1 VTNNTKALIAGVG
14 SYLPDQVVTN
24 KDVDARLNGIGYL
37 NVGNMVENIVGVKE
51 RRYAPSGMH
60 SSDLAVLASREA
72 LEDASLN
79 PDDLDTILYT
89 SCSRDLA
96 EPATASIVQSKL
108 GALKAERV
116 MDVSNA
122 CNSFLSGLELMN
134 SMIASGLTK
143 VGLVVSGEKLS
154 TVVNWGLRDQSELKL
169 GFAALTLGDGGGAM
183 VLTSNNGNK
192 KRGIIA
198 SSFYADG
205 KAWNLSV
212 VKGGG
217 TISPRNAEDSYF
229 TCDSVRLNVMAV
241 RHVPTVIDNVLELS
255 GYNLDED
262 IDLIVPHQVSYSMIE
277 KLSKHYDYPIG
288 RMMVILDRY
297 GNLGAASIPVALKEA
312 IHQERVGKGSNI
324 LFVVGAAGFSAG
336 AIIVTL

>member
-1 VTNNTKALIAGVG
+1 MNSGSHCLIAGVG
-14 SYLPDQVVTN
+14 SYLPEQVITS
-24 KDVDARLNGIGYL
+24 KDVDERLDGFAYR

-51 RRYAPSGMH
+51 RRYAPSGMQA
-60 SSDLAVLASREA
+60 SDLAVLASREA

-89 SCSRDLA
+89 ACCRDLG
-96 EPATASIVQSKL
+96 EPATACIVQSKL
-108 GALKAERV
+108 GALNAERV

-143 VGLVVSGEKLS
+143 VGLVASGEKLS
-154 TVVNWGLRDQSELKL
+154 TFVNWRLKDQSELKL

-198 SSFYADG
+198 SNFYADG
-205 KAWNLSV
+205 REWDLSV

-217 TISPRNAEDSYF
+217 TISPRNVEDSYF
-229 TCDSVRLNVMAV
+229 TCDSIRLNALAV
-241 RHVPTVIDNVLELS
+241 KHLPKVIDNVLELS
-255 GYNLDED
+255 GYHHED
-262 IDLIVPHQVSYSMIE
+262 IDLVVPHQVSNLVVE
-277 KLSKHYDYPIG
+277 KLSERYHYPIG
-288 RMMVILDRY
+288 RIMVILDRY

-312 IHQERVGKGSNI
+312 IHQGQVGKGSNI

-336 AIIVTL
+336 AMIVTL